1 MMDQRPHAG
10 RPIHE
15 RDVRLGAVLREGGAG
30 VPEHEM
36 DWDRLAQRVSARARR
51 VQRAASDWSAALPVR
66 LPAIAASLLIMASA
80 ALLAGEVAWSDRIA
94 IAPVAAERLAMDR
107 ILSTQRDEETFGL
120 LFNAA
125 GADLFEYWGD
135 R

>member
-1 MMDQRPHAG
+1 MKDTPHRRPK
-10 RPIHE
+10 PE
-15 RDVRLGAVLREGGAG
+15 RDLRLAALLRRGGEG
-30 VPEHEM
+30 VPEQEV
-36 DWDRLAQRVSARARR
+36 DWENVAGRVIARVRR
-51 VQRAASDWSAALPVR
+51 GQRAASDWSAALPAR

-80 ALLAGEVAWSDRIA
+80 ALLAGEAAWSDRIA
-94 IAPVAAERLAMDR
+94 LAPVAAERLVLSR
-107 ILSTQRDEETFGL
+107 IVSTQRDEETFGL

>member
-1 MMDQRPHAG
+1 MKDTPHRRPK
-10 RPIHE
+10 PE
-15 RDVRLGAVLREGGAG
+15 RDLRLGEG
-30 VPEHEM
+30 VPEQEV
-36 DWDRLAQRVSARARR
+36 DWENVAGRVIARVRR
-51 VQRAASDWSAALPVR
+51 GQRAASDWSAALPAR

-80 ALLAGEVAWSDRIA
+80 ALLAGEAAWSDRIA
-94 IAPVAAERLAMDR
+94 LAPVAAERLVLSR
-107 ILSTQRDEETFGL
+107 IVSTQRDEETFGL

>member
-1 MMDQRPHAG
+1 MNETPH
-10 RPIHE
+10 RRQKPE
-15 RDVRLGAVLREGGAG
+15 RDLHLASLLRRGGNG
-30 VPEHEM
+30 VPEHEV
-36 DWDRLAQRVSARARR
+36 DWEYLTERVTARARR
-51 VQRAASDWSAALPVR
+51 AQRAAADWSAALPAR

-94 IAPVAAERLAMDR
+94 LAPVAAERLVLER
-107 ILSTQRDEETFGL
+107 ILNTQRDEETFGL
-120 LFNAA
+120 MFNAA